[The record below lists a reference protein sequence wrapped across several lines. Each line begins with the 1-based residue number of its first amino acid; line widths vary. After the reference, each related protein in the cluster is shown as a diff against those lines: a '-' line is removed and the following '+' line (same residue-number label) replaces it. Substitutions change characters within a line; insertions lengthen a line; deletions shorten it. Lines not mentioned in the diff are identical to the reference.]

1 MIDSDGTLVRAS
13 GALRTNDELCEFA
26 RLGDSEGA
34 IVAIDAPLIVKN
46 PTKQRPVERQL
57 TDIFGPYDA
66 GPFSSNL
73 SNPSCQQTGR
83 IQQFVTQLER
93 TRIETLDP
101 GQEGS
106 GY

>member
-1 MIDSDGTLVRAS
+1 VIDSDGTLVRAS

-46 PTKQRPVERQL
+46 LTKQRPVERQL

-66 GPFSSNL
+66 GPFPSNL

-83 IQQFVTQLER
+83 IHVTQLER